1 MRPILAE
8 RSDSPP
14 TACDDRPVSEP
25 APAPPP
31 RTALRRARDGWLDHL
46 RVERGRSEHTLRA
59 YRRDTE
65 RYLEHLAGA
74 GISTPEEVREEH
86 VTSFLAHLR
95 RGDADHPPLAA
106 TSAARTVVAVRGL
119 HKFLAVEG
127 EAATDPAEEV
137 RPPAPPRRLPKALS
151 VADVERLLG
160 AAALGD
166 TPAALRDRALLEL
179 LYGCGAR
186 VSEAVSL
193 DLDDLELGRAGDGTG
208 GVVRLF
214 GKGSK
219 ERIVPMGRYARDA
232 LDAWLVRGRP
242 GMAAAGAGTPA
253 VFVNARGGRLS
264 RQSAWTAIRS
274 AAGRAGLRGDVSP
287 HTLRHSFATH
297 LLDGGADV
305 RVVQELLGHASV
317 TTTQI
322 YTHVS
327 TQHLREVYAQAHPR
341 ARA

>member
-1 MRPILAE
+1 M
-8 RSDSPP
+8 
-14 TACDDRPVSEP
+14 
-25 APAPPP
+25 PP
-31 RTALRRARDGWLDHL
+31 RSQLRRARDGWLDHL
-46 RVERGRSEHTLRA
+46 RVERGRSEHTLGA
-59 YRRDTE
+59 YRRDTD
-65 RYLEHLAGA
+65 RYLDFLAGA
-74 GISTPEEVREEH
+74 GVTEPGKVREQH
-86 VTSFLAHLR
+86 VTDFLAHLR
-95 RGDADHPPLAA
+95 RGDDEHRPLAA
-106 TSAARTVVAVRGL
+106 TSAARAVVSVRGL
-119 HKFLAVEG
+119 HRFLTLEG
-127 EAATDPAEEV
+127 EVRTDPSQEV
-137 RPPAPPRRLPKALS
+137 APPTPPRRLPRALS
-151 VADVERLLG
+151 VHEVERLLQ
-160 AAALGD
+160 AASVGD
-166 TPAALRDRALLEL
+166 TPAALRDRALLEV

-186 VSEAVSL
+186 VSEAIAL
-193 DLDDLELGRAGDGTG
+193 DLDDLELGRPDAVDMAAGG

-232 LDAWLVRGRP
+232 LDTWIVRGRP
-242 GMAAAGAGTPA
+242 GMATRGRGTPA

-264 RQSAWTAIRS
+264 RQSAWNAIKA
-274 AAGRAGLRGDVSP
+274 AAGRAGLGGDVSP

-341 ARA
+341 ARG

>member
-1 MRPILAE
+1 M
-8 RSDSPP
+8 
-14 TACDDRPVSEP
+14 
-25 APAPPP
+25 
-31 RTALRRARDGWLDHL
+31 RRARDGWLDHL
-46 RVERGRSEHTLRA
+46 RVERGRSEHTLQA
-59 YRRDTE
+59 YRRDTD
-65 RYLEHLAGA
+65 RYLSFLHGA
-74 GISTPEEVREEH
+74 GVREPEEVREKH
-86 VTSFLAHLR
+86 VTDFLAHLR
-95 RGDADHPPLAA
+95 RGDDEHRPLAA
-106 TSAARTVVAVRGL
+106 TSAARAVVAVRGL
-119 HKFLAVEG
+119 HRFLAAEG
-127 EAATDPAEEV
+127 EVPADPSQEV
-137 RPPAPPRRLPKALS
+137 QPPAPPRRLPKALP
-151 VADVERLLG
+151 VDAVERLLQ
-160 AAALGD
+160 AASVGD
-166 TPAALRDRALLEL
+166 TPAALRDRALLEV

-186 VSEAVSL
+186 VSEAIAL
-193 DLDDLELGRAGDGTG
+193 DLDDLELGRAEDGTG

-242 GMAAAGAGTPA
+242 AMARAGTGTPA

-264 RQSAWTAIRS
+264 RQSAWTAIKT
-274 AAGRAGLRGDVSP
+274 AAGRAGLKDDISP

-341 ARA
+341 ARG

>member
-1 MRPILAE
+1 MP
-8 RSDSPP
+8 PP
-14 TACDDRPVSEP
+14 TRSP
-25 APAPPP
+25 
-31 RTALRRARDGWLDHL
+31 LRRAVDGWLDHL

-59 YRRDTE
+59 YRRDTD
-65 RYLEHLAGA
+65 RYLAFLDQRGVRA
-74 GISTPEEVREEH
+74 PEDVRESH
-86 VTSFLAHLR
+86 VTDFLAHLR
-95 RGDADHPPLAA
+95 AGDPEAGHAPLAA
-106 TSAARTVVAVRGL
+106 TSAARAVVAVRGL
-119 HKFLAVEG
+119 HRFLAVEG
-127 EAATDPAEEV
+127 DTTADPAQEV
-137 RPPAPPRRLPKALS
+137 APPAPPRRLPKALS
-151 VADVERLLG
+151 VHDVERLLQ
-160 AAALGD
+160 AACVGD
-166 TPAALRDRALLEL
+166 TPAALRDRALLEV
-179 LYGCGAR
+179 LYGSGAR
-186 VSEAVSL
+186 VSEAIGL
-193 DLDDLELGRAGDGTG
+193 DLDDLELGRDGEGG

-219 ERIVPMGRYARDA
+219 ERVVPLGSYAREA
-232 LDAWLVRGRP
+232 LDAWVVRGRP
-242 GMAAAGAGTPA
+242 GMARAGSGTPA

-264 RQSAWTAIRS
+264 RQSAWNAIK
-274 AAGRAGLRGDVSP
+274 AAADRAGLTGEISP